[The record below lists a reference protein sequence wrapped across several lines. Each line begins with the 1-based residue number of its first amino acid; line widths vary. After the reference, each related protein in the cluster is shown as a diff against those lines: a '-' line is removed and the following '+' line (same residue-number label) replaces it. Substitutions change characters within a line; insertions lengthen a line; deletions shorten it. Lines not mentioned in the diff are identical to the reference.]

1 MEPGHCPVRP
11 LSILLLVLMHFSPL
25 SMQGMTYPVLNRLGS
40 PSSGFEQLVITHPPV
55 RQQQGPLD
63 GLMDTAWKIPYE
75 DSLSLVAEITPEG
88 YAQIDDILEY
98 PKNQELLEAVD
109 LTLRCTQFET
119 RHHLSRP
126 FVIYSFQKID
136 VYGDQKGM

>member
-1 MEPGHCPVRP
+1 
-11 LSILLLVLMHFSPL
+11 
-25 SMQGMTYPVLNRLGS
+25 
-40 PSSGFEQLVITHPPV
+40 
-55 RQQQGPLD
+55 
-63 GLMDTAWKIPYE
+63 MDTAWKIPYE